1 MLPYRIADIRPKSGI
16 LAYVHHSMLNRACQ
30 ILSMDIGKRG
40 WFLVDVGDGE
50 FGPHRISIS
59 HISSICIDH
68 ENHEIR
74 IETENSIY
82 LLVKEKY
89 ICVQFSKVL

>member
-1 MLPYRIADIRPKSGI
+1 MLPYRITEIRPKSGA
-16 LAYVHHSMLNRACQ
+16 LTEVHISMLHQYCQ
-30 ILSMDIGKRG
+30 ILSLELGQRG
-40 WFLVDVGDGE
+40 WLLVDVGDTE

-59 HISSICIDH
+59 HISSICVDH

-82 LLVKEKY
+82 LLVKER
-89 ICVQFSKVL
+89 